1 MSLPNFSLSTSS
13 GISIYTLN
21 TNFTINDDW
30 TEFSLTTGNII
41 IDGNGKTITI
51 ANLNTTSLFYGGGPN
66 SGKISEIKNL
76 TIIANTD
83 ITGIVRAYNY
93 LKINNCHLEVNGN
106 INNNGGGLVF
116 NDNYDYGTA
125 DIQMI
130 NSSIVVFGKIGDNS
144 GPLFGYFSLG
154 CSAIISNSF
163 SIVLDDNSLN
173 GLTLGSAAGA
183 FVGSGVGSSGQNVSI
198 TNSYC
203 IFNGSMGAG
212 SGIIAGKFLGS
223 SGEVVL
229 NNFYAITNITYAI
242 ASTEPQNIGQYS
254 FFLSSYFGGS
264 LFNNITATNVN
275 LLNFNINDINMY
287 ASTSTVYST
296 VSGINKYTTFNSFNS
311 AINSP
316 VGDITFYLN
325 YKADDDTIS
334 SYKCYSPTD
343 NIKYE
348 ILMGTNNK
356 LLLNRTL
363 TIDGPLIKR
372 ETDPNFNLIVT
383 IEPVDT
389 VNYSSSDTNIAAV
402 NSSGVV
408 DIISPGIVTLTA
420 YSLCDEIY
428 SYSEVSYIL
437 TIETIITNNELNIN
451 KITIN
456 NIDNGTISEI
466 ELDLFNKKFNKLNI
480 KYNNTSYINLIRDIH
495 RNEISKL
502 TN

>member
-13 GISIYTLN
+13 GIDIYTLN
-21 TNFTINDDW
+21 IDFTINDDW
-30 TEFSLTTGNII
+30 TEFSLDTGNII
-41 IDGNGKTITI
+41 IDGNGKTITL

-83 ITGIVRAYNY
+83 ISGIVRAYGY

-106 INNNGGGLVF
+106 INNTGGGFVY
-116 NDNYDYGTA
+116 NNIYGYDEA
-125 DIQMI
+125 NIQI
-130 NSSIVVFGKIGDNS
+130 SNSSIVVLGKIGENA
-144 GPLFGYFSLG
+144 GPLFGYFATG
-154 CSAIISNSF
+154 CHATISNSF
-163 SIVLDDNSLN
+163 SIILDNDPAN

-183 FVGSGVGSSGQNVSI
+183 FVGSGVGSSSKSVSI

-212 SGIIAGKFLGS
+212 SGIIAGKFLGG
-223 SGEVVL
+223 SGTVSL

-254 FFLSSYFGGS
+254 FFLSSYHGGFP
-264 LFNNITATNVN
+264 FNNITATNVN
-275 LLNFNINDINMY
+275 ILNFNINNLNMY
-287 ASTSTVYST
+287 ASTSTIYST
-296 VSGINKYTTFNSFNS
+296 VSGIDKYNTFSSFNS
-311 AINSP
+311 AIDSP
-316 VGDITFYLN
+316 VGDKTFYLN

-363 TIDGPLIKR
+363 TIDGPTIKR

-389 VNYSSSDTNIAAV
+389 VNYSSSNTNIVTV

-408 DIISPGIVTLTA
+408 DIIAPGIVTLTA

-428 SYSEVSYIL
+428 SYGEASYIL

-451 KITIN
+451 KITVN
-456 NIDNGTISEI
+456 NIANGTISEM

-480 KYNNTSYINLIRDIH
+480 KYNNTSYIDLIRDIH
-495 RNEISKL
+495 RNEMRKL